1 MFKNPAGHGK
11 EKPLLSVCCH
21 NIRPGNQP
29 DPCKVRCHGCLSG
42 NAGPGS
48 DWLSG
53 DPVSGN
59 RLGIHEAAIR
69 FRLSVYPEPA
79 MSDARLYFGIPVTG
93 EFRTLDDTSYTSHAD
108 VRFFKMGGEMAEY
121 SRSQFLTYD
130 VVSWDITGSG
140 IRWISKK
147 ICCTYA
153 ESLAK
158 SAADS

>member
-1 MFKNPAGHGK
+1 MEKKSRSFQDAAMTYGQVISQTHARSGVTAVYPAMLDQAPIGFPVIQYQ
-11 EKPLLSVCCH
+11 ET
-21 NIRPGNQP
+21 
-29 DPCKVRCHGCLSG
+29 
-42 NAGPGS
+42 
-48 DWLSG
+48 DWEFMKR
-53 DPVSGN
+53 V
-59 RLGIHEAAIR
+59 AIR

-93 EFRTLDDTSYTSHAD
+93 EFGTLDDTSYTSHAD